1 MFLVPMTQIQIPV
14 VAWRGAGHL
23 ANRSVLEI
31 LSRYACMAL
40 SARRAGLGSGIPAS
54 TPQARQAPRRCL
66 LLGLGGA
73 LMPGIKVLAQGGAGK
88 APLRVATAS
97 DMQFA
102 LKEIALRFEAERGQ
116 AMLLQSG
123 SSGNLARQIMQ
134 GLAADIF
141 FSADE
146 AFAFQLADAGLTKGR
161 GVRYASGRLAWL
173 AASSFEPAPDGRLS
187 GLRGQLGTVKH
198 LAIAN
203 PEHAPY
209 GRAAREA
216 LQRAG
221 LWELVQ
227 TKLVLGENVA
237 QAAQFVASGAAQ
249 AGIVSLSMA
258 RLPGVAKTT
267 RHALLDE
274 DLHAPLHQRL
284 VVLKNA
290 PPAAQAFV
298 EFLARPD
305 MRELMRRHGLDD
317 PR

>member
-1 MFLVPMTQIQIPV
+1 MNPRRRFLFGLVATLVP
-14 VAWRGAGHL
+14 GA
-23 ANRSVLEI
+23 
-31 LSRYACMAL
+31 C
-40 SARRAGLGSGIPAS
+40 
-54 TPQARQAPRRCL
+54 
-66 LLGLGGA
+66 
-73 LMPGIKVLAQGGAGK
+73 VLAQSSPGK
-88 APLRVATAS
+88 APLRVAAAS

-102 LKEIALRFEAERGQ
+102 LKEVAARFEAERGQ
-116 AMLLQSG
+116 AVLLQSG

-146 AFAFQLADAGLTKGR
+146 SFAFQLADAGLTQGR
-161 GVRYASGRLAWL
+161 GVRYGLGRLAWL
-173 AASSFEPAPDGRLS
+173 VASRSDLMPDARLA
-187 GLRGQLGTVKH
+187 GLRAQLGTIKR
-198 LAIAN
+198 LSIAN

-221 LWELVQ
+221 LWDLAQ
-227 TKLVLGENVA
+227 PKLVLGENVA

-249 AGIVSLSMA
+249 AGIVSLSLA
-258 RLPGVAKTT
+258 RVPEVAKVT

-284 VVLKNA
+284 VILKNA
-290 PPAAQAFV
+290 PPAAQALVDFI
-298 EFLARPD
+298 ARPD
-305 MRELMRRHGLDD
+305 MRELLRRHGLDD

>member
-1 MFLVPMTQIQIPV
+1 M
-14 VAWRGAGHL
+14 
-23 ANRSVLEI
+23 
-31 LSRYACMAL
+31 
-40 SARRAGLGSGIPAS
+40 
-54 TPQARQAPRRCL
+54 

-73 LMPGIKVLAQGGAGK
+73 LMPGSNLLAQGSAGK
-88 APLRVATAS
+88 APLRVAAAS

-102 LKEIALRFEAERGQ
+102 LKEIASRFEAERGQ
-116 AMLLQSG
+116 AVLLQSG

-146 AFAFQLADAGLTKGR
+146 SFAFQLADAGLTKGR
-161 GVRYASGRLAWL
+161 GARYASGRLAWL
-173 AASSFEPAPDGRLS
+173 AASSSDLRPDARLA
-187 GLRGQLGTVKH
+187 GLRGQMGTIKR

-221 LWELVQ
+221 LWEKVQ
-227 TKLVLGENVA
+227 AKLVLGENVA

-258 RLPGVAKTT
+258 RHPEVAKTT
-267 RHALLDE
+267 RHALLDA
-274 DLHAPLHQRL
+274 DLHAPMHQRL

-290 PPAAQAFV
+290 PPAAQAFAD
-298 EFLARPD
+298 FIARPD
-305 MRELMRRHGLDD
+305 MRELLRRHGLDD
-317 PR
+317 PL